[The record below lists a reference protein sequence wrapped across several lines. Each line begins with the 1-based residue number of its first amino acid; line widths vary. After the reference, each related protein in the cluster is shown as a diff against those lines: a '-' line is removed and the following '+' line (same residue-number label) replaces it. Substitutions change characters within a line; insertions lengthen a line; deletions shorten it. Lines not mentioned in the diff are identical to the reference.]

1 MDKIKEINDLIKKY
15 NKDGIISSKEI
26 SDGRHTFRELYK
38 QRLIMFCTICNCFP
52 NLSWK
57 SRKHFDEE
65 NDPMFNG
72 DFIAGINTPEGI
84 ATYHIKLEYWDLFEI
99 PEIDRAPKYDN
110 YTPDDVMNR
119 ILSLSRTKIKK

>member
-1 MDKIKEINDLIKKY
+1 
-15 NKDGIISSKEI
+15 
-26 SDGRHTFRELYK
+26 
-38 QRLIMFCTICNCFP
+38 MFCTICNCFP

-57 SRKHFDEE
+57 SRKYFDEE
-65 NDPMFNG
+65 NDQMFNG

-99 PEIDRAPKYDN
+99 PEIDKAPKYDN

-119 ILSLSRTKIKK
+119 ILSLSKTKTKKQKNTHIKQIYIIILRLFTTIETQK